1 MRLCELRNKDV
12 INGCDCKILGTV
24 CDIEFDMCTGCIQAL
39 IVPGPGRI
47 CGLFGRD
54 IEYIIPF
61 KCVKCIGPD
70 AVLVEDKTEKITHK
84 CI

>member
-12 INGCDCKILGTV
+12 INACDCKILGTV
-24 CDIEFDMCTGCIQAL
+24 CDIEFDVCSGCVESL

-47 CGLFGRD
+47 CGIFGRD

-70 AVLVEDKTEKITHK
+70 AVLVEVNTEKTARK
-84 CI
+84 CT